1 MGKRVLEIQASL
13 EKSGPMNFRTG
24 SFVLPKLTIPQR
36 NIGPTLKG
44 TWSSSNPCAGS
55 MFAGGYSKK
64 QSVANRKQH
73 PLPTYH
79 CHALCS
85 LVRGQEYGKCACFS
99 TIFFDVRPIA
109 VRYLCL
115 PGRSQKGQ
123 PTFGLPQ
130 SWSKFQPRAQN
141 KKVRPE
147 LGTPTSV
154 ARISLLDIP
163 FRLERTQKENRCSG
177 GPNPKQRLRAI
188 QMSVFLAFLRGP
200 PNILVFPQGV
210 LSTPPPKHWGSSK
223 KKRLASGPRAQ
234 DSTAPGSIGGFGSPW
249 APLGG
254 RCGARGDPRRVSAA
268 PPSKRVVVRAF
279 SGEGWVLG
287 WVGWRVERVAGVRLL
302 FFFSGKP
309 EGTRDCRIGSILR
322 LIT

>member
-1 MGKRVLEIQASL
+1 MQE
-13 EKSGPMNFRTG
+13 
-24 SFVLPKLTIPQR
+24 
-36 NIGPTLKG
+36 G
-44 TWSSSNPCAGS
+44 TQ
-55 MFAGGYSKK
+55 KK

-79 CHALCS
+79 CHAICS

-99 TIFFDVRPIA
+99 TICFDVRPIA

-223 KKRLASGPRAQ
+223 KKNDWLWDREPRTRRRPDRSTGSDRPGRLWGGGVVLEGTFVGFQQRLRPNASSCELFQ
-234 DSTAPGSIGGFGSPW
+234 
-249 APLGG
+249 
-254 RCGARGDPRRVSAA
+254 ARDGY
-268 PPSKRVVVRAF
+268 
-279 SGEGWVLG
+279 
-287 WVGWRVERVAGVRLL
+287 WVGWDGGWSASLVFVSC
-302 FFFSGKP
+302 FFFLGETRRDQGLPNWVDLETHHIGRAAVWCPYDATSLQREVPLASQKMALRPKP
-309 EGTRDCRIGSILR
+309 SHRHTL
-322 LIT
+322 